1 MVKENKICRGGGMV
15 DTGDSK
21 SPASNSVRV
30 QVPSSAP
37 LNTTSNI
44 DISLI
49 ESNLSLSPSERLM
62 QHQSALDL
70 VLELD
75 KARVNL
81 NAKSQ
86 QSA

>member
-1 MVKENKICRGGGMV
+1 MV